1 MSAQMTIAPH
11 ADAAWL
17 ATLNDIMLNGLHS
30 EPRGML
36 TKEILH
42 RTMSIHMTTPV
53 VRCKARSLNYRFM
66 AAEAYWILSGD
77 DRVATIAPYNK
88 RIADFSD
95 DGERFFGAYGPKVV
109 DQVPYVVNTLVKDRF
124 SRQAGLTI
132 WREKPG
138 PTKDVPC
145 TVAMFFTLRDGVLS
159 CHVTMRSSDAWLGV
173 PYDLFNFSMVGH
185 MVCALLNERGVAAR
199 PGVLYLTAF
208 NQHLYARDFEA
219 IEQVRIANEQF
230 NHVVG
235 TPEHLWRDYEGLL
248 SHLKELRDAPVSSD
262 LRWWNPKD

>member
-1 MSAQMTIAPH
+1 MSWKNMVALH
-11 ADAAWL
+11 ADAAWSDAL
-17 ATLNDIMLNGLHS
+17 TDIMENGTES

-36 TKEILH
+36 TREILH
-42 RTMSIHMTTPV
+42 RTMSIHMSTPV

-109 DQVPYVVNTLVKDRF
+109 DQLPYVIDTLAKDNF

-145 TVAMFFTLRDGVLS
+145 TVAMFFTLREGVLS

-173 PYDLFNFSMVGH
+173 PYDLFNFSMIGH
-185 MVCALLNERGVAAR
+185 MVCAKLNDRGMNVR
-199 PGVLYLTAF
+199 PGPLYLTAY
-208 NQHLYARDFEA
+208 NQHLYARDWESVQ
-219 IEQVRIANEQF
+219 QVRHAGEYH
-230 NHVVG
+230 NHVVA
-235 TPEHLWRDYEGLL
+235 TPEYLWREPEGLM
-248 SHLKELRDAPVSSD
+248 SHLQELRNAPVSSD